1 MTVEQLVNRLMK
13 MNPSERVIV
22 RDSDGDL
29 VEADDAQAL
38 TLAYDNFGLE
48 PIVYISGS

>member
-1 MTVEQLVNRLMK
+1 MTVQQLINRLMK

-29 VEADDAQAL
+29 VEANGVQAL
-38 TLAYDNFGLE
+38 TLRVGRWGDEPVAY
-48 PIVYISGS
+48 VSGS